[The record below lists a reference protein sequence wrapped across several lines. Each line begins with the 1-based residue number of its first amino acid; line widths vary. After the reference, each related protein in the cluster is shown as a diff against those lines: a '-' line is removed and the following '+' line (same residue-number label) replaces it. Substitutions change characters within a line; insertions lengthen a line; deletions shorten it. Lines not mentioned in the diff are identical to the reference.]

1 MDVDKITIEDCM
13 CSICMCIFV
22 EPVTM
27 PCTHTLCMPCFKQNV
42 EATSLTCP
50 LCRKRISTW
59 ARKAAREKCL
69 VNIALWAKIQS
80 MFPDRVERRL
90 EGEDQEDDMAMDGL
104 LLVLYKCI
112 TEILSVPVEHL
123 HRVENNKNY

>member
-1 MDVDKITIEDCM
+1 
-13 CSICMCIFV
+13 MCIFV

-59 ARKAAREKCL
+59 ARKAARDKTLINSE
-69 VNIALWAKIQS
+69 LWIRIKS
-80 MFPDRVERRL
+80 MFPDKVEKRL
-90 EGEDQEDDMAMDGL
+90 DGEDQEDESEMEGTFNEVYAFMRTFLG
-104 LLVLYKCI
+104 
-112 TEILSVPVEHL
+112 SVKYHI
-123 HRVENNKNY
+123 